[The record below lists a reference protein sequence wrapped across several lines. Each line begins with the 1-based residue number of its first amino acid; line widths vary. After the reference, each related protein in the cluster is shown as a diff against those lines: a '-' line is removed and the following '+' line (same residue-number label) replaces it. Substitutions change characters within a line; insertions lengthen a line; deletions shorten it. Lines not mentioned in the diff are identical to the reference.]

1 MEAPRQVPK
10 AGASRARTRVIGVRR
25 RQKEQRPGQI
35 LEAAFEEFAESGY
48 AAARVEDIARR
59 VGVTKGTIYF
69 YFPSKEELFKAVCRS
84 HLLPVFERI
93 ERLPEEFPG
102 SAAGLLRAIF
112 ELSYQDLV
120 TNARSREF
128 IRLMIGE
135 ASRVPEL
142 VEFYA
147 SELID
152 RGNTALRKAV
162 ARGVTSGEFRADA
175 VELLAE
181 SPEILVAPSV
191 MAALNRIMLGDR
203 GTPDV
208 RRQLEAHLAVV
219 LDGVRL
225 RSPVDQA

>member
-1 MEAPRQVPK
+1 MPQTE
-10 AGASRARTRVIGVRR
+10 TLGVRR
-25 RQKEQRPGQI
+25 RLKAQRPGQI
-35 LEAAFEEFAESGY
+35 LEAAFEEFAERGY

-59 VGVTKGTIYF
+59 IGVTKGTIYV

-93 ERLPEEFPG
+93 ERLSEEFHG
-102 SAAGLLRAIF
+102 SAAGLLRALL
-112 ELSYQDLV
+112 ELSYRDLV
-120 TNARSREF
+120 SNARSREF

-152 RGNTALRKAV
+152 RGNAGVQKAL
-162 ARGVTSGEFRADA
+162 ARGVASGEFRPDA

-181 SPEILVAPSV
+181 SPEILVAPAV

-203 GTPDV
+203 GAPDV

-219 LDGVRL
+219 LDGVRI
-225 RSPVDQA
+225 RAA